1 MSNSLADELL
11 ADVAENES
19 NALDNEQEQ
28 YSSILYNGESCHA
41 GPEVSVRTDTSMQSV
56 NDPHAHGASQHGN
69 ELKSPQNNKKGFED
83 ASTTNV
89 RSLSKLY
96 GNDTQSELLKVRS
109 IDSHKVI
116 EQRKAQPP
124 TVITGALEGSE
135 EYFLIIRANSTA
147 LEIDHEM
154 LALYKV
160 RSQTLT
166 LVHSRTLR
174 SAISR
179 ARNTCIESLGIYS
192 GSPYFGE

>member
-11 ADVAENES
+11 ADVAEGES
-19 NALDNEQEQ
+19 NAMDNDKEQ
-28 YSSILYNGESCHA
+28 YSSILYNGESSHA
-41 GPEVSVRTDTSMQSV
+41 GPDESVRADTSMQYVDES
-56 NDPHAHGASQHGN
+56 HAHGASQPGN
-69 ELKSPQNNKKGFED
+69 ELESLQNND
-83 ASTTNV
+83 ASNTNI
-89 RSLSKLY
+89 RSISKLY
-96 GNDTQSELLKVRS
+96 ENDTLSELLKVRS

-135 EYFLIIRANSTA
+135 EYFLIIRANNAA

>member
-11 ADVAENES
+11 ADVAEGES
-19 NALDNEQEQ
+19 NAMDKDKEQ
-28 YSSILYNGESCHA
+28 YSSILYNGESSHA
-41 GPEVSVRTDTSMQSV
+41 GPDESVRADTSMQYVDES
-56 NDPHAHGASQHGN
+56 HAHGASQPGN
-69 ELKSPQNNKKGFED
+69 ELESLQNND
-83 ASTTNV
+83 ASNTNI
-89 RSLSKLY
+89 RSISKLY
-96 GNDTQSELLKVRS
+96 ENDTLSELLKVRS

-135 EYFLIIRANSTA
+135 EYFLIIRANNTA

-154 LALYKV
+154 LALHKV

>member
-11 ADVAENES
+11 ADVAEGES
-19 NALDNEQEQ
+19 NAMDNDKEQ
-28 YSSILYNGESCHA
+28 YSSILYNGESSHA
-41 GPEVSVRTDTSMQSV
+41 GPDESVRADTSMQHVDES
-56 NDPHAHGASQHGN
+56 HAHGASQPGN
-69 ELKSPQNNKKGFED
+69 ELESLQNND
-83 ASTTNV
+83 ASNTNI
-89 RSLSKLY
+89 RSISKLY
-96 GNDTQSELLKVRS
+96 ENDTLSELLKVRS

>member
-11 ADVAENES
+11 ADVAEGES
-19 NALDNEQEQ
+19 NAMDNDKEQ
-28 YSSILYNGESCHA
+28 YSSILYNGESSHA
-41 GPEVSVRTDTSMQSV
+41 GPDQSVRADTSMQYVDES
-56 NDPHAHGASQHGN
+56 HAHGASQPGN
-69 ELKSPQNNKKGFED
+69 ELESLQNND
-83 ASTTNV
+83 ASNTNI
-89 RSLSKLY
+89 RSISKLY
-96 GNDTQSELLKVRS
+96 ENDTLSELLKVRS

-135 EYFLIIRANSTA
+135 EYFLIIRANNTA

>member
-11 ADVAENES
+11 ADVAEGES
-19 NALDNEQEQ
+19 NAMDNDKEQ
-28 YSSILYNGESCHA
+28 YSSILYNGESSHA
-41 GPEVSVRTDTSMQSV
+41 GPDESVRADTSMQYVDES
-56 NDPHAHGASQHGN
+56 HAHGASQPGN
-69 ELKSPQNNKKGFED
+69 ELESLQNND
-83 ASTTNV
+83 ASNTNI
-89 RSLSKLY
+89 RSISKLY
-96 GNDTQSELLKVRS
+96 ENDTLSELLKVRS
-109 IDSHKVI
+109 IDSHEVI

>member
-11 ADVAENES
+11 AYVAEGES
-19 NALDNEQEQ
+19 NAMDNDKEQ
-28 YSSILYNGESCHA
+28 YSSILYNGESSHA
-41 GPEVSVRTDTSMQSV
+41 GPDESVRADTSMQYVDES
-56 NDPHAHGASQHGN
+56 HAHGASQPGN
-69 ELKSPQNNKKGFED
+69 ELESLQNND
-83 ASTTNV
+83 ASNTNI
-89 RSLSKLY
+89 RSISKLY
-96 GNDTQSELLKVRS
+96 ENDTLSELLKVRS

-135 EYFLIIRANSTA
+135 EYFLIIRANNTA

-154 LALYKV
+154 LALHKV

>member
-11 ADVAENES
+11 ADVAEGES
-19 NALDNEQEQ
+19 NAMDNDKEQ
-28 YSSILYNGESCHA
+28 YSSILYNGESSHA
-41 GPEVSVRTDTSMQSV
+41 GPDESVRADTSMQYVDES
-56 NDPHAHGASQHGN
+56 HAHGASQPGN
-69 ELKSPQNNKKGFED
+69 ELESLQNND
-83 ASTTNV
+83 ASNTSI
-89 RSLSKLY
+89 RSISKLY
-96 GNDTQSELLKVRS
+96 ENDTLSELLKVRS

-135 EYFLIIRANSTA
+135 EYFLIIRANNTA

>member
-11 ADVAENES
+11 ADVAEGDS
-19 NALDNEQEQ
+19 NAMDNDKEQ
-28 YSSILYNGESCHA
+28 YSSILYNGESSHA
-41 GPEVSVRTDTSMQSV
+41 GPDESVRADTSMQYVDES
-56 NDPHAHGASQHGN
+56 HAHGASQPGN
-69 ELKSPQNNKKGFED
+69 ELESLQNND
-83 ASTTNV
+83 ASNTNI
-89 RSLSKLY
+89 RSISKLY
-96 GNDTQSELLKVRS
+96 ENDTLSELLKVRS

>member
-11 ADVAENES
+11 ADVAEGES
-19 NALDNEQEQ
+19 NAMDNDKEQ
-28 YSSILYNGESCHA
+28 YSSILYNGESSHA
-41 GPEVSVRTDTSMQSV
+41 GPDESVRADTSMQYVDES
-56 NDPHAHGASQHGN
+56 HAHGASQPGN
-69 ELKSPQNNKKGFED
+69 ELESLQNND
-83 ASTTNV
+83 ASNTNI
-89 RSLSKLY
+89 RSISKLY
-96 GNDTQSELLKVRS
+96 ENDTLSELLKVRS

-124 TVITGALEGSE
+124 TAITGALEGSE
-135 EYFLIIRANSTA
+135 EYFLIIRANNAA

>member
-11 ADVAENES
+11 ADVAEEES
-19 NALDNEQEQ
+19 NAMDNEKKH
-28 YSSILYNGESCHA
+28 YSSILYNGESSHA
-41 GPEVSVRTDTSMQSV
+41 GPDESVRADTSMQYVDES
-56 NDPHAHGASQHGN
+56 HAHGASQPGN
-69 ELKSPQNNKKGFED
+69 ELESLQNND
-83 ASTTNV
+83 ASNTNI
-89 RSLSKLY
+89 RSISKLY
-96 GNDTQSELLKVRS
+96 ENDTLSELLKVRS

-179 ARNTCIESLGIYS
+179 ARNACFESLGIYS
-192 GSPYFGE
+192 GSPHFGE

>member
-11 ADVAENES
+11 ADVAEEES
-19 NALDNEQEQ
+19 NAMDNEKKH
-28 YSSILYNGESCHA
+28 YSSILYNGESSHA
-41 GPEVSVRTDTSMQSV
+41 GPDESVRADTSMQYVDES
-56 NDPHAHGASQHGN
+56 HAHGASQPGN
-69 ELKSPQNNKKGFED
+69 ELESLQNND
-83 ASTTNV
+83 ASNTNI
-89 RSLSKLY
+89 RSISKLY
-96 GNDTQSELLKVRS
+96 ENDTLSELLKVRS

-135 EYFLIIRANSTA
+135 EYFLIIRANNTA

-179 ARNTCIESLGIYS
+179 ARNACFESLGIYS
-192 GSPYFGE
+192 GSPHFGE

>member
-28 YSSILYNGESCHA
+28 YSSILYNEESSHA
-41 GPEVSVRTDTSMQSV
+41 GPDESVRADTSMQYVDES
-56 NDPHAHGASQHGN
+56 HAHGASQPGN
-69 ELKSPQNNKKGFED
+69 ELESLQNND
-83 ASTTNV
+83 ASNTNI
-89 RSLSKLY
+89 RSISKLY
-96 GNDTQSELLKVRS
+96 ENDTLSELLKVRS

-135 EYFLIIRANSTA
+135 EYFLIIRANNTA

-154 LALYKV
+154 LALHKV

-179 ARNTCIESLGIYS
+179 ARNACFESLGIYS
-192 GSPYFGE
+192 GSPHFGE

>member
-11 ADVAENES
+11 ADVAEGES
-19 NALDNEQEQ
+19 NAMDNDKEQ
-28 YSSILYNGESCHA
+28 YSSILYNGESSHA
-41 GPEVSVRTDTSMQSV
+41 GPDESVRADTSMQYVDES
-56 NDPHAHGASQHGN
+56 HAHGASQPGN
-69 ELKSPQNNKKGFED
+69 ELESLQNND
-83 ASTTNV
+83 ASNTNI
-89 RSLSKLY
+89 RSISKLY
-96 GNDTQSELLKVRS
+96 ENDTLSELLKVRS

-135 EYFLIIRANSTA
+135 EYFLIIRANNAA

-154 LALYKV
+154 LVLHKV
-160 RSQTLT
+160 RSLT
-166 LVHSRTLR
+166 LKLVHPRTLR

>member
-11 ADVAENES
+11 ADVAEGES
-19 NALDNEQEQ
+19 NAMDNDKEQ
-28 YSSILYNGESCHA
+28 YSSILYNGESSHA
-41 GPEVSVRTDTSMQSV
+41 GPDESVRADSSMQYVDES
-56 NDPHAHGASQHGN
+56 HAHGASQPGN
-69 ELKSPQNNKKGFED
+69 ELESLQNND
-83 ASTTNV
+83 ASNTNI
-89 RSLSKLY
+89 RSISKLY
-96 GNDTQSELLKVRS
+96 ENDTLSELLKVRS

-179 ARNTCIESLGIYS
+179 ARNACFESLGIYS

>member
-11 ADVAENES
+11 ADVAEGES
-19 NALDNEQEQ
+19 NAMDNDKEQ
-28 YSSILYNGESCHA
+28 YSSILYNEESSHA
-41 GPEVSVRTDTSMQSV
+41 GPDESVRADTSMQYVDES
-56 NDPHAHGASQHGN
+56 HAHGASQPGN
-69 ELKSPQNNKKGFED
+69 ELESLQNID
-83 ASTTNV
+83 ASNTNI
-89 RSLSKLY
+89 RSISKLY
-96 GNDTQSELLKVRS
+96 ENDTLSELLKVRS

-135 EYFLIIRANSTA
+135 EYFLIIRANNTA

>member
-1 MSNSLADELL
+1 M
-11 ADVAENES
+11 
-19 NALDNEQEQ
+19 
-28 YSSILYNGESCHA
+28 
-41 GPEVSVRTDTSMQSV
+41 
-56 NDPHAHGASQHGN
+56 
-69 ELKSPQNNKKGFED
+69 
-83 ASTTNV
+83 
-89 RSLSKLY
+89 
-96 GNDTQSELLKVRS
+96 
-109 IDSHKVI
+109 I

-135 EYFLIIRANSTA
+135 EYFLIIRANNTA

-179 ARNTCIESLGIYS
+179 ARNACFESLGIYS
-192 GSPYFGE
+192 GSPHFGE

>member
-11 ADVAENES
+11 ADVAEGES
-19 NALDNEQEQ
+19 NAMDNDKEQ
-28 YSSILYNGESCHA
+28 YSSILYNGESSHA
-41 GPEVSVRTDTSMQSV
+41 GPDESVRADTSMQYVDES
-56 NDPHAHGASQHGN
+56 HAHGASQPGN
-69 ELKSPQNNKKGFED
+69 ELESLQNND
-83 ASTTNV
+83 ASNTNI
-89 RSLSKLY
+89 RSISKLY
-96 GNDTQSELLKVRS
+96 ENDTLSELLKVRS

-135 EYFLIIRANSTA
+135 EYFLIIRANNTA

-154 LALYKV
+154 LALHKV

>member
-11 ADVAENES
+11 ADVAEEES
-19 NALDNEQEQ
+19 NAMDNEKKH
-28 YSSILYNGESCHA
+28 YSSILYNGESSHA
-41 GPEVSVRTDTSMQSV
+41 GPDESVRADTSMQYVDES
-56 NDPHAHGASQHGN
+56 HAHGASQPGN
-69 ELKSPQNNKKGFED
+69 ELESLQNND
-83 ASTTNV
+83 ASNTNI
-89 RSLSKLY
+89 RSISKLY
-96 GNDTQSELLKVRS
+96 ENDTLSELLKVRS

-135 EYFLIIRANSTA
+135 EYFLIIRANNTA

-154 LALYKV
+154 LALHKV

-179 ARNTCIESLGIYS
+179 ARNACFESLGIYS
-192 GSPYFGE
+192 GSPHFGE

>member
-11 ADVAENES
+11 ADVAEGES
-19 NALDNEQEQ
+19 NAMDNDKEQ
-28 YSSILYNGESCHA
+28 YSSILYNGESSHA
-41 GPEVSVRTDTSMQSV
+41 GPDESVRADSSMQYVDES
-56 NDPHAHGASQHGN
+56 HAHGASQPGN
-69 ELKSPQNNKKGFED
+69 ELESLQNND
-83 ASTTNV
+83 ASNTNI
-89 RSLSKLY
+89 RSISKLY
-96 GNDTQSELLKVRS
+96 ENDTLSELLKVRS

-135 EYFLIIRANSTA
+135 EYFLIIRANNTA

-192 GSPYFGE
+192 GSPHFGE

>member
-11 ADVAENES
+11 ADVAEGES
-19 NALDNEQEQ
+19 NAMDNDKEQ
-28 YSSILYNGESCHA
+28 YSSILYNGESSHA
-41 GPEVSVRTDTSMQSV
+41 GPDESVRADTWMQYVDES
-56 NDPHAHGASQHGN
+56 HAHGASQPGN
-69 ELKSPQNNKKGFED
+69 ELESLQNND
-83 ASTTNV
+83 ASNTNI
-89 RSLSKLY
+89 RSISKLY
-96 GNDTQSELLKVRS
+96 ENDTLSELLKVRS

-135 EYFLIIRANSTA
+135 EYFLIIRANNTA

-154 LALYKV
+154 LALHKV

>member
-11 ADVAENES
+11 ADVAEGES
-19 NALDNEQEQ
+19 NAMDNDKEQ
-28 YSSILYNGESCHA
+28 YSSILYNGESSHA
-41 GPEVSVRTDTSMQSV
+41 GPDESVRADTSMQHVDES
-56 NDPHAHGASQHGN
+56 HAHGASQPGN
-69 ELKSPQNNKKGFED
+69 ELESLQNND
-83 ASTTNV
+83 ASNTNI
-89 RSLSKLY
+89 RSISKLY
-96 GNDTQSELLKVRS
+96 ENDTLSELLKVRS

-135 EYFLIIRANSTA
+135 EYFLIIRANNTA

>member
-11 ADVAENES
+11 ADVAEGES
-19 NALDNEQEQ
+19 NAMDNDKEQ
-28 YSSILYNGESCHA
+28 YSSILYNGESSHA
-41 GPEVSVRTDTSMQSV
+41 GPDESVRADTSMQYVDES
-56 NDPHAHGASQHGN
+56 HAHGASQPGN
-69 ELKSPQNNKKGFED
+69 ELESLQNND
-83 ASTTNV
+83 ASNTNI
-89 RSLSKLY
+89 RSISKLY
-96 GNDTQSELLKVRS
+96 KNDTLSELLKVRS

-135 EYFLIIRANSTA
+135 EYFLIIRANNAA

>member
-11 ADVAENES
+11 ADVAEGES
-19 NALDNEQEQ
+19 NAMDNDKEQ
-28 YSSILYNGESCHA
+28 YSSILYNGESSHA
-41 GPEVSVRTDTSMQSV
+41 GPDESVRADTSMQYVDES
-56 NDPHAHGASQHGN
+56 HAHGASQPGN
-69 ELKSPQNNKKGFED
+69 ELESLQNND
-83 ASTTNV
+83 ASNTNI
-89 RSLSKLY
+89 RSISKLY
-96 GNDTQSELLKVRS
+96 ENDTLSELLKVRS

-154 LALYKV
+154 LALHKV

-179 ARNTCIESLGIYS
+179 ARNACFESLGIYS
-192 GSPYFGE
+192 GSPHFGE

>member
-11 ADVAENES
+11 ADVAEGES
-19 NALDNEQEQ
+19 NAMDNDKEQ
-28 YSSILYNGESCHA
+28 YSSILYNGESSHA
-41 GPEVSVRTDTSMQSV
+41 GPDESVRADTSMQYVDES
-56 NDPHAHGASQHGN
+56 HAHGASQPGN
-69 ELKSPQNNKKGFED
+69 ELESLQNND
-83 ASTTNV
+83 ASNTNI
-89 RSLSKLY
+89 RSISKLY
-96 GNDTQSELLKVRS
+96 ENDTLSELLKVRS

-135 EYFLIIRANSTA
+135 EYFLIIRANNTA

-154 LALYKV
+154 LALHKV

-179 ARNTCIESLGIYS
+179 TRNTCIESLGIYS

>member
-11 ADVAENES
+11 ADVAEGES
-19 NALDNEQEQ
+19 NAMDNDKEQ
-28 YSSILYNGESCHA
+28 YSSILYNEESSHA
-41 GPEVSVRTDTSMQSV
+41 GPDESVRADTSMQYVDES
-56 NDPHAHGASQHGN
+56 HAHGASQPGN
-69 ELKSPQNNKKGFED
+69 ELESLQNND
-83 ASTTNV
+83 ASNTNI
-89 RSLSKLY
+89 RSISKLY
-96 GNDTQSELLKVRS
+96 ENDTLSELLKVRS

-179 ARNTCIESLGIYS
+179 ARNTCFESMGIHS
-192 GSPYFGE
+192 GSPHFGE

>member
-11 ADVAENES
+11 ADVAEGES
-19 NALDNEQEQ
+19 NAMDNDKEQ
-28 YSSILYNGESCHA
+28 YSSILYNGESSHA
-41 GPEVSVRTDTSMQSV
+41 GPDESVRADTSMQYVDES
-56 NDPHAHGASQHGN
+56 HAHGASQPGN
-69 ELKSPQNNKKGFED
+69 ELESLQNND
-83 ASTTNV
+83 ASNTNI
-89 RSLSKLY
+89 RSISKLY
-96 GNDTQSELLKVRS
+96 ENDTLSELLKVRS

-135 EYFLIIRANSTA
+135 EYFLIIRANNTA

-192 GSPYFGE
+192 GSPYLGE

>member
-11 ADVAENES
+11 ADVAEGES
-19 NALDNEQEQ
+19 NAMDNDKEQ
-28 YSSILYNGESCHA
+28 YSSILYNGESSHA
-41 GPEVSVRTDTSMQSV
+41 GPDESVRTDTSMQYVDES
-56 NDPHAHGASQHGN
+56 HAHGASQPGN
-69 ELKSPQNNKKGFED
+69 ELESLQNND
-83 ASTTNV
+83 ASNTNI
-89 RSLSKLY
+89 RSISKLY
-96 GNDTQSELLKVRS
+96 ENDTLSELLKVRS

-135 EYFLIIRANSTA
+135 EYFLIIRANNAA

>member
-11 ADVAENES
+11 ADVAEGES
-19 NALDNEQEQ
+19 NAMDDDKEQ
-28 YSSILYNGESCHA
+28 YSSILYNGESSHA
-41 GPEVSVRTDTSMQSV
+41 GPDESVRADTSMQYVDES
-56 NDPHAHGASQHGN
+56 HAHGASQPGN
-69 ELKSPQNNKKGFED
+69 ELESLQNND
-83 ASTTNV
+83 ASNTNI
-89 RSLSKLY
+89 RYISKLY
-96 GNDTQSELLKVRS
+96 ENDTLSELLKVRS

>member
-11 ADVAENES
+11 ADVAEGES
-19 NALDNEQEQ
+19 NAMDNDKEQ
-28 YSSILYNGESCHA
+28 YSSILYNGESSHA
-41 GPEVSVRTDTSMQSV
+41 GPDESVRADTSMQYVDES
-56 NDPHAHGASQHGN
+56 HAHGASQPGN
-69 ELKSPQNNKKGFED
+69 ELESLQNND
-83 ASTTNV
+83 ASNTNI
-89 RSLSKLY
+89 RSISKLY
-96 GNDTQSELLKVRS
+96 ENDTLSELLKVRS

-135 EYFLIIRANSTA
+135 EYFLIIRANNTA

-154 LALYKV
+154 LALHKV

-179 ARNTCIESLGIYS
+179 ARNACFESLGIYS
-192 GSPYFGE
+192 GSPHFGK

>member
-11 ADVAENES
+11 ADVAEGES
-19 NALDNEQEQ
+19 NAMDNDKEQ
-28 YSSILYNGESCHA
+28 YSSILYNGESSHA
-41 GPEVSVRTDTSMQSV
+41 GPDESVRADTSMQYVDES
-56 NDPHAHGASQHGN
+56 HAHGASQPGN
-69 ELKSPQNNKKGFED
+69 ELESLQNND
-83 ASTTNV
+83 ASNTNI
-89 RSLSKLY
+89 RSISKLY
-96 GNDTQSELLKVRS
+96 ENDTLSELLKVRS

>member
-11 ADVAENES
+11 ADVAEGES
-19 NALDNEQEQ
+19 NAMDNDKEQ
-28 YSSILYNGESCHA
+28 YSSILYNEESSHA
-41 GPEVSVRTDTSMQSV
+41 GPDESVRADTSMQYVDES
-56 NDPHAHGASQHGN
+56 HAHGASQPGN
-69 ELKSPQNNKKGFED
+69 ELESLQNND
-83 ASTTNV
+83 ASNTNI
-89 RSLSKLY
+89 RSISKLY
-96 GNDTQSELLKVRS
+96 ENDTLSELLKVRS

-174 SAISR
+174 SAISG
-179 ARNTCIESLGIYS
+179 ARNACFESLGIYS
-192 GSPYFGE
+192 GSPHFGE

>member
-11 ADVAENES
+11 ADVAEGES
-19 NALDNEQEQ
+19 NAMDNDKEQ
-28 YSSILYNGESCHA
+28 YSSILYSGESSHA
-41 GPEVSVRTDTSMQSV
+41 GPDESVRADTSMQYVDES
-56 NDPHAHGASQHGN
+56 HAHGASQPGN
-69 ELKSPQNNKKGFED
+69 ELESLQNND
-83 ASTTNV
+83 ASNTNI
-89 RSLSKLY
+89 RSISKLY
-96 GNDTQSELLKVRS
+96 ENDTLSELLKVRS

-135 EYFLIIRANSTA
+135 EYFLIIRANNTA

-192 GSPYFGE
+192 GSPYLGE

>member
-11 ADVAENES
+11 ADVAEGES
-19 NALDNEQEQ
+19 NAMDNDKEQ
-28 YSSILYNGESCHA
+28 YSSSLYNGESSHA
-41 GPEVSVRTDTSMQSV
+41 GPDESVRADTSMQHVDES
-56 NDPHAHGASQHGN
+56 HAHGASQPGN
-69 ELKSPQNNKKGFED
+69 ELESLQNND
-83 ASTTNV
+83 ASNTNI
-89 RSLSKLY
+89 RSISKLY
-96 GNDTQSELLKVRS
+96 ENDTLSELLKVRS

>member
-11 ADVAENES
+11 ADVAEEES
-19 NALDNEQEQ
+19 NAMDNEKKH
-28 YSSILYNGESCHA
+28 YPSILYNGESSHA
-41 GPEVSVRTDTSMQSV
+41 GPDESVRADTSMQYVDES
-56 NDPHAHGASQHGN
+56 HAHGASQPGN
-69 ELKSPQNNKKGFED
+69 ELESLQNNEKEFKD
-83 ASTTNV
+83 ASNMNV
-89 RSLSKLY
+89 QSISKLY
-96 GNDTQSELLKVRS
+96 GNDTLSELLKVRS
-109 IDSHKVI
+109 IDLHKVI

-135 EYFLIIRANSTA
+135 EYFLIIRANNTA

-154 LALYKV
+154 LALHKV

-179 ARNTCIESLGIYS
+179 ARNTCFESMGIHS
-192 GSPYFGE
+192 GSPHFGE

>member
-11 ADVAENES
+11 ADVAEGES
-19 NALDNEQEQ
+19 NAMDNDKEQ
-28 YSSILYNGESCHA
+28 YSSILYNEESSHA
-41 GPEVSVRTDTSMQSV
+41 GPDESVRADTSMQYVDES
-56 NDPHAHGASQHGN
+56 HAHGASQPGN
-69 ELKSPQNNKKGFED
+69 ELESLQNND
-83 ASTTNV
+83 ASNTNI
-89 RSLSKLY
+89 RSISKLY
-96 GNDTQSELLKVRS
+96 ENDTLSELLKVRS

>member
-11 ADVAENES
+11 ADVAEGES
-19 NALDNEQEQ
+19 NAMDNDKEQ
-28 YSSILYNGESCHA
+28 YSSILYNEESSHA
-41 GPEVSVRTDTSMQSV
+41 GPDESVRADTSMQYVDES
-56 NDPHAHGASQHGN
+56 HAHGASQPGN
-69 ELKSPQNNKKGFED
+69 ELESLQNND
-83 ASTTNV
+83 ASNTNI
-89 RSLSKLY
+89 RSISKLY
-96 GNDTQSELLKVRS
+96 ENDTLSELLKVRS

-160 RSQTLT
+160 RSQPRS
-166 LVHSRTLR
+166 LVQSRTLR

>member
-11 ADVAENES
+11 ADVAEEES
-19 NALDNEQEQ
+19 NAMDNEKKH
-28 YSSILYNGESCHA
+28 YPSILYNGESSHA
-41 GPEVSVRTDTSMQSV
+41 GPDESVRADTSMQYVDES
-56 NDPHAHGASQHGN
+56 HAHGASQPGN
-69 ELKSPQNNKKGFED
+69 ELESLQNND
-83 ASTTNV
+83 ASNTNI
-89 RSLSKLY
+89 RSISKLY
-96 GNDTQSELLKVRS
+96 ENDTLSELLKVRS

-135 EYFLIIRANSTA
+135 EYFLIIRANNTA

-154 LALYKV
+154 LALHKV

-179 ARNTCIESLGIYS
+179 ARNACFESLGIYS
-192 GSPYFGE
+192 GSPHFGE

>member
-11 ADVAENES
+11 ADVAEGES
-19 NALDNEQEQ
+19 NAMDNDKEQ
-28 YSSILYNGESCHA
+28 YSSILYNEESSHA
-41 GPEVSVRTDTSMQSV
+41 GPDESVRADTSMQYVDES
-56 NDPHAHGASQHGN
+56 HAHGASQPGN
-69 ELKSPQNNKKGFED
+69 ELESLQNND
-83 ASTTNV
+83 ASNTNI
-89 RSLSKLY
+89 RSISKLY
-96 GNDTQSELLKVRS
+96 ENDTLSELLKVRS

-135 EYFLIIRANSTA
+135 EYFLIIRANNAA

>member
-11 ADVAENES
+11 ADVAEEES
-19 NALDNEQEQ
+19 NAMDNEKKH
-28 YSSILYNGESCHA
+28 YSSILYNGESSHA
-41 GPEVSVRTDTSMQSV
+41 GPDESVRADTSMQYVDES
-56 NDPHAHGASQHGN
+56 HAHGASQPGN
-69 ELKSPQNNKKGFED
+69 ELESLQNND
-83 ASTTNV
+83 ASNTNI
-89 RSLSKLY
+89 RSISKLY
-96 GNDTQSELLKVRS
+96 ENDTLSELLKVRS

-135 EYFLIIRANSTA
+135 EYFLIIRANNTA

-154 LALYKV
+154 LALHKV